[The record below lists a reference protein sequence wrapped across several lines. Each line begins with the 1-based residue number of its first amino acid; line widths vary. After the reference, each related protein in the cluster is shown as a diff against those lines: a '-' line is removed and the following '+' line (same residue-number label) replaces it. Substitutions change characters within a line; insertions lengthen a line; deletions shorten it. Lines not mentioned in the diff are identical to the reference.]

1 MTPTTIPPHAQV
13 ALHEGRKL
21 EAARRTREATGLGL
35 QEAMAA
41 VEAWEAEHPTPEALY
56 SQDAREPGVAPSR
69 LLVAAVVAL
78 LVFGLVAWMFLA

>member
-1 MTPTTIPPHAQV
+1 MPTNTIPTHAQV

-21 EAARRTREATGLGL
+21 EAVRRTREATGLGL

-56 SQDAREPGVAPSR
+56 NQDAREPSSAPSR
-69 LLVAAVVAL
+69 LWAAVAAL
-78 LVFGLVAWMFLA
+78 LVIGLVVWTFLA

>member
-21 EAARRTREATGLGL
+21 EAVRRTREATGLGL

-56 SQDAREPGVAPSR
+56 SQDAREPAVAPSR
-69 LLVAAVVAL
+69 LVASVVAV
-78 LVFGLVAWMFLA
+78 LVLGLVAWMVLA

>member
-1 MTPTTIPPHAQV
+1 MQPTTIPPHAQV

-21 EAARRTREATGLGL
+21 EAVRRTREATGLGL

-56 SQDAREPGVAPSR
+56 NQDVREPGAAPSR
-69 LLVAAVVAL
+69 VIGVLVAL
-78 LVFGLVAWMFLA
+78 LVAGLVAWVFLF

>member
-21 EAARRTREATGLGL
+21 EAVRRTREATGLGL
-35 QEAMAA
+35 KEAMAA

-56 SQDAREPGVAPSR
+56 SQDARESDTAPS
-69 LLVAAVVAL
+69 LVIGVVAAL
-78 LVFGLVAWMFLA
+78 LVLGLAAWVFLA

>member
-1 MTPTTIPPHAQV
+1 MQPTTIPPHAQV

-21 EAARRTREATGLGL
+21 EAVRRTREATGLGL

-56 SQDAREPGVAPSR
+56 SQDAREPTTAPSLVIGAVVG
-69 LLVAAVVAL
+69 LLVVGLAV
-78 LVFGLVAWMFLA
+78 WMFLV

>member
-1 MTPTTIPPHAQV
+1 MTTKTIPPHAQV

-21 EAARRTREATGLGL
+21 EAVRRTREATGLGL

-56 SQDAREPGVAPSR
+56 SQDAREPAVSPSR
-69 LLVAAVVAL
+69 LVAVAVAL
-78 LVFGLVAWMFLA
+78 LFVGLAVWMVFA

>member
-21 EAARRTREATGLGL
+21 EAVRRTREATGLGL

-56 SQDAREPGVAPSR
+56 SQDAREPSVAPSR
-69 LLVAAVVAL
+69 MVAVVVAL
-78 LVFGLVAWMFLA
+78 LVLGLAAWMMFA

>member
-1 MTPTTIPPHAQV
+1 MTLTTIPPHAQV

-21 EAARRTREATGLGL
+21 EAVRRTREATGLGL

-69 LLVAAVVAL
+69 LVASVVAV
-78 LVFGLVAWMFLA
+78 LVLGLVAWMFLT